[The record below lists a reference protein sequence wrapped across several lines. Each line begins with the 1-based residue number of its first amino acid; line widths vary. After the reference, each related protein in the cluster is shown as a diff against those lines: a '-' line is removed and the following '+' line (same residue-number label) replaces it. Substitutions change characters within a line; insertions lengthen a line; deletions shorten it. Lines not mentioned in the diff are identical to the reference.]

1 MCNISDVHT
10 EMLQQVSENGN
21 PQQSI
26 QLPVNA
32 PWFCSHYYPVSS
44 HMIIFSDVSFCR
56 EMV

>member
-44 HMIIFSDVSFCR
+44 HMIIFSDV
-56 EMV
+56 